1 MKKIYYL
8 FAIMTLS
15 ACESPLDELTR
26 SPFSDYASP
35 LSTRSVQFN
44 PLNELQGIP
53 VNIINY
59 GNTRN
64 KYLSA
69 RPNGTDVCL
78 YDHDDGSLRQRWY
91 IETYDGIYL
100 AGGNSMTDDGQTK
113 VVAYSN
119 QPNSTPIPMLMTSW
133 ERSMNTS
140 IFVNL
145 NPINGTTFYN
155 IWTGGLFRISPYYLQ
170 SSSQT
175 GTSLQYST
183 NGNADY
189 AKWEIHPIGE
199 YEIIDI
205 SYIAEESDVIKRID
219 QSLNRAILDNEKD
232 EEISYNFTVAG
243 NYNESSSF
251 SKAEGVSVSVTQK
264 ASIGIPLIEDKGS
277 MGFEVSTTET
287 SSKDWT
293 YGKSESKTRTIQHS
307 VQIPVPAHT
316 RTIVE
321 AYMYSYD
328 TSLTYIATLQSTTDN
343 KTFKIKGRWAGI
355 TTNEFYCLTR
365 DEATNKVIG
374 VYNYNLN

>member
-26 SPFSDYASP
+26 SPFSDDASP

-69 RPNGTDVCL
+69 RPSGTDVCL

-119 QPNSTPIPMLMTSW
+119 QPNSTPIPILMTSW
-133 ERSMNTS
+133 GRSMNTS

-175 GTSLQYST
+175 VLLYNTQPTGMQIMR
-183 NGNADY
+183 NG
-189 AKWEIHPIGE
+189 K
-199 YEIIDI
+199 
-205 SYIAEESDVIKRID
+205 YI
-219 QSLNRAILDNEKD
+219 QS
-232 EEISYNFTVAG
+232 G
-243 NYNESSSF
+243 NMKSS
-251 SKAEGVSVSVTQK
+251 
-264 ASIGIPLIEDKGS
+264 IYLI
-277 MGFEVSTTET
+277 
-287 SSKDWT
+287 
-293 YGKSESKTRTIQHS
+293 
-307 VQIPVPAHT
+307 
-316 RTIVE
+316 
-321 AYMYSYD
+321 
-328 TSLTYIATLQSTTDN
+328 
-343 KTFKIKGRWAGI
+343 
-355 TTNEFYCLTR
+355 
-365 DEATNKVIG
+365 
-374 VYNYNLN
+374 